1 MKLFIQILTISMLM
15 IFVAP
20 AWSAAVLH
28 SVQCQQGDISDE
40 ELDVIA
46 KDWLKTARSIK
57 GGENLQLRM
66 NFPVAARVDEVDVVM
81 LIVAP
86 SFAEWGEFMDNYTGS
101 EAEAMD
107 EKHGTKLSCGNG
119 TLWETVVVE

>member
-1 MKLFIQILTISMLM
+1 MNIFIRMMIVSMLM
-15 IFVAP
+15 VFAAP

-28 SVQCQQGDISDE
+28 SVQCQQGEISDE
-40 ELDVIA
+40 QLDVIA
-46 KDWLKTARSIK
+46 KDWLKAARSIK

-66 NFPVAARVDEVDVVM
+66 NFPVAAKMDEVDVVM

-86 SFAEWGEFMDNYTGS
+86 SFAEWGEFMDNYPGS

-107 EKHGTKLSCGNG
+107 EKHGAKLSCGNG
-119 TLWETVVVE
+119 TLWETVLVE